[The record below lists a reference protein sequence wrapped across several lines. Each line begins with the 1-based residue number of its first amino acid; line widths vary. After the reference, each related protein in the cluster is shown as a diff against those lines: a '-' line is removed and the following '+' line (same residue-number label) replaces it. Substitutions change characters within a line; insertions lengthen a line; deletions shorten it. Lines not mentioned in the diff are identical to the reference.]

1 MILGLSDFSKILLD
15 GILDARKLLSL
26 GGRTI
31 HPRGLRPVAVAW
43 NTSIPTL
50 PTGGLSE
57 ITLAMPELTSP
68 TS

>member
-1 MILGLSDFSKILLD
+1 MILGLSDFPEILLD
-15 GILDARKLLSL
+15 SILDARKLLSF
-26 GGRTI
+26 GGRAI

-57 ITLAMPELTSP
+57 ITLAMSELASP

>member
-1 MILGLSDFSKILLD
+1 MILGLSDFSEILLH

-26 GGRTI
+26 SGRAI
-31 HPRGLRPVAVAW
+31 HPRGLRAVPVTW

-50 PTGGLSE
+50 PTGGRSE
-57 ITLAMPELTSP
+57 ITFAMPELASP